1 MVISTKKFS
10 IGDSVIALK
19 DPECVMVVIGLETN
33 LIYCSWK
40 SKDGIIKTHKY
51 KREELEKDKHY
62 NPKNIL

>member
-1 MVISTKKFS
+1 MVISTKIFS

-19 DPECVMVVIGLETN
+19 NPERVMVVIGIEKN
-33 LIYCSWK
+33 LIHCSWK
-40 SKDGIIKTHKY
+40 SDEGITRTHKY